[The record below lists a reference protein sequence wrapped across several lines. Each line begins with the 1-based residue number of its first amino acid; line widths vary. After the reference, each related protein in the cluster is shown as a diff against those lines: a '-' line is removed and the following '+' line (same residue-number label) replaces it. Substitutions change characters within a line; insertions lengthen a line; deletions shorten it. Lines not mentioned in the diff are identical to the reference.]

1 MTLAENF
8 GRPMPPKVRRSRD
21 VGARFEEIVDVAAT
35 LFSEQGYAATS
46 IQDIADSVG
55 ILKGSLYHYI
65 HTKEDLLDAVIR
77 EAHLRTAALGVNALE
92 MEGDAL
98 AKLSYVVEHHLME
111 ATINQAKVRV
121 FYQEAKFLSPER
133 LAGILATRD
142 SYEHSIRQIIAAGQR
157 EGTIAPHLDPVL
169 TAIAIL
175 SVLNSVQLWFRPDG
189 ARSLEEVTESFSDL
203 ILRSVSAQPN
213 NVPSTARRPRLARRP
228 GPAPVR

>member
-1 MTLAENF
+1 MILVESF
-8 GRPMPPKVRRSRD
+8 GRPIPPKVRRSRE
-21 VGARFEEIVDVAAT
+21 VGARFEEIVDAAAM

-77 EAHLRTAALGVNALE
+77 EAHLRTAALGLNALE
-92 MEGDAL
+92 IEGDAL
-98 AKLSYVVEHHLME
+98 AKLSYVVERHLME
-111 ATINQAKVRV
+111 ATGNQAKVRV
-121 FYQEAKFLSPER
+121 FYQEARFLPPER

-142 SYEHSIRQIIAAGQR
+142 SYEHSIRQIIAAGQA

-175 SVLNSVQLWFRPDG
+175 SVLNSVQQWFRPDG
-189 ARSLEEVTESFSDL
+189 ARSLREVTETFTDL
-203 ILRSVSAQPN
+203 ILRSVAAFPIPARPTGPRQP
-213 NVPSTARRPRLARRP
+213 PAKRPKR
-228 GPAPVR
+228 APRS